1 MSSYDT
7 WLNVLTGISQGSFD
21 TLYVKNASGDMVN
34 VLTLIGASAGAV
46 SSATAPLNIS
56 SGILSIDLSNYTN
69 TAGLATLLGG
79 KISTTHEA
87 NKIGAADVTH
97 LFDFKT
103 QRLTLRTSNGVTLQL
118 NVDNGGN
125 LSLGADG
132 VISVPILNA
141 WDYINVKIKD
151 SGGTVRLLNSSSTGV
166 LLWNGSQLATITH
179 QKQTEIYSLDLG
191 MEF

>member
-1 MSSYDT
+1 MSSYNS
-7 WLNVLTGISQGSFD
+7 WLNILTGISQGSFD

-69 TAGLATLLGG
+69 KAGLTTLLGG

-97 LFDFKT
+97 LFDFNT
-103 QRLTLRTSNGVTLQL
+103 QTLTL
-118 NVDNGGN
+118 
-125 LSLGADG
+125 
-132 VISVPILNA
+132 
-141 WDYINVKIKD
+141 
-151 SGGTVRLLNSSSTGV
+151 
-166 LLWNGSQLATITH
+166 
-179 QKQTEIYSLDLG
+179 
-191 MEF
+191 

>member
-7 WLNVLTGISQGSFD
+7 WLNVLTGISQESFD

-69 TAGLATLLGG
+69 TAGLTTLLGG

-97 LFDFKT
+97 LLDFKT
-103 QRLTLRTSNGVTLQL
+103 QTLTLRNSNGVTLQL

-125 LSLGADG
+125 LSLAQ
-132 VISVPILNA
+132 
-141 WDYINVKIKD
+141 
-151 SGGTVRLLNSSSTGV
+151 TG
-166 LLWNGSQLATITH
+166 
-179 QKQTEIYSLDLG
+179 SLPCLS
-191 MEF
+191 

>member
-56 SGILSIDLSNYTN
+56 SGILSIDLGNYTN
-69 TAGLATLLGG
+69 TAGLTTLLGG

-97 LFDFKT
+97 LFDFET
-103 QRLTLRTSNGVTLQL
+103 QTLTLRNSNRVKLQL
-118 NVDNGGN
+118 NV
-125 LSLGADG
+125 AEE
-132 VISVPILNA
+132 
-141 WDYINVKIKD
+141 
-151 SGGTVRLLNSSSTGV
+151 T
-166 LLWNGSQLATITH
+166 
-179 QKQTEIYSLDLG
+179 
-191 MEF
+191 

>member
-69 TAGLATLLGG
+69 TAGLTTLLGG

-87 NKIGAADVTH
+87 NKIGAAEVTH

-103 QRLTLRTSNGVTLQL
+103 QTLTLRNSNGVTLRSSPC
-118 NVDNGGN
+118 
-125 LSLGADG
+125 LS
-132 VISVPILNA
+132 
-141 WDYINVKIKD
+141 
-151 SGGTVRLLNSSSTGV
+151 
-166 LLWNGSQLATITH
+166 
-179 QKQTEIYSLDLG
+179 
-191 MEF
+191 